1 VLELLDA
8 GIDVYT
14 TLNVQHVES
23 LNDVVAQ
30 ITGVRVRETVPD
42 SVLDAPT
49 RSSSSTSPPE
59 ELLAAAAEG
68 KVYLPEQAE
77 RAAEH
82 FFSGQPARAAR
93 AGAAAHRAA
102 RRRGRARVPRGARR
116 RDDLARGRAHPRVRG
131 AGAELGRL
139 IRAAAR
145 MAPACAAPW
154 VAAYVEAVERCDG
167 SRAPRAHLRLAESLG
182 GEVVRL
188 EGPSVVE
195 ALLSTRASTTS
206 RGSSSASRR
215 TRACATGCAARCS
228 TRSCAAAGH
237 RRPRD
242 RRRRIIARHAAQLV
256 DGSAYVLLA
265 ENGSLRE
272 DARHP
277 EAPGLDQKELGVAR
291 WCLEHGQ
298 MAGLG
303 TDTLPG
309 SRILAMPL
317 RVGESILGVLAL
329 EPHGPAPPRGEQRE
343 FLDAFCRQAAF
354 AFERNRLVDEAQT
367 AALRARTEEVRSALL
382 SAVSHD
388 LRTPLAIITGTAT
401 ALRDDTELDA
411 GTRTELV
418 ESICDEAE
426 RLERLVSNL
435 LDMTRLAAGTIALK
449 REWVPMVEVV
459 GSALSRLES
468 RLGDRPI
475 VVDLPVDLPLVSLDP
490 VLFEQAFVNLFE
502 NAVKYTPAGSPI
514 EVHARLEGETT
525 RRLVIEIDDRGPGLV
540 PGTEESIFE
549 KFYRGAHVGVAGV
562 GLGLPICRAILD
574 AHGGRLDARNRPGGG
589 ASFRMVLPL
598 TGAAPTL
605 GPADPDPE
613 PAGGTDD

>member
-1 VLELLDA
+1 VLSDADRDRLDA
-8 GIDVYT
+8 
-14 TLNVQHVES
+14 H
-23 LNDVVAQ
+23 
-30 ITGVRVRETVPD
+30 
-42 SVLDAPT
+42 
-49 RSSSSTSPPE
+49 
-59 ELLAAAAEG
+59 
-68 KVYLPEQAE
+68 
-77 RAAEH
+77 
-82 FFSGQPARAAR
+82 
-93 AGAAAHRAA
+93 
-102 RRRGRARVPRGARR
+102 
-116 RDDLARGRAHPRVRG
+116 
-131 AGAELGRL
+131 LG
-139 IRAAAR
+139 
-145 MAPACAAPW
+145 
-154 VAAYVEAVERCDG
+154 
-167 SRAPRAHLRLAESLG
+167 LAESLG
-182 GEVVRL
+182 GTTVRL
-188 EGPSVVE
+188 SGPSVSSAILAYARKQNV
-195 ALLSTRASTTS
+195 TRILIGKPTHPRLRDRL
-206 RGSSSASRR
+206 RGSLLDEIVRGSEDIDIHVIRGESQED
-215 TRACATGCAARCS
+215 
-228 TRSCAAAGH
+228 
-237 RRPRD
+237 RRPRAPRGSGD
-242 RRRRIIARHAAQLV
+242 PQPVAAYVKAVGLVGLTTGAAAAIRSLFPLPDLEVLYLLAVMLAAIRLGRGPSILAAALGVAAYDFFFVPPFLTFAVADARYLLTFGMMFGVGFVVSELTTRLKRQEEVALQRGERTGVLYALTRELATAEGPQASAAVVCRRASEVFAAQVHVLRPGADGAV
-256 DGSAYVLLA
+256 EPSGSA
-265 ENGSLRE
+265 
-272 DARHP
+272 P
-277 EAPGLDQKELGVAR
+277 PGAMLDPKELGVAR